1 MFFLQLIYLCS
12 CVECGR
18 PIDDDDDDD
27 DLAEHGAMQIQ
38 LNYSVH
44 SIVNIGKF
52 EQEYKYVGCLFRY
65 QPAMDISL
73 ISQFIVG
80 GL

>member
-18 PIDDDDDDD
+18 PIDDDDDD
-27 DLAEHGAMQIQ
+27 LAEHGGMQIQ

-44 SIVNIGKF
+44 SIVNREKD
-52 EQEYKYVGCLFRY
+52 EDEYKYVGCLFRY

-73 ISQFIVG
+73 IS
-80 GL
+80 